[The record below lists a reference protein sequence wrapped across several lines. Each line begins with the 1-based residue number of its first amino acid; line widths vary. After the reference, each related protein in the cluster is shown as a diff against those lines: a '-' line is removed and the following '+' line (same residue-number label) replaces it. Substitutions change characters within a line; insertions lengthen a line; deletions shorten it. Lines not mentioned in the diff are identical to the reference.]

1 MVSSAL
7 MNFVVLLVL
16 QSCAYTVW
24 AIPASAKTLSSS
36 TRHSSVKRAST
47 ALSPNTRTPTSH
59 AATPAYRLDTE
70 FNASNFFDEFDFF
83 TGSDPTH
90 GFVKYEDK
98 QDAFRLNLA
107 KTTDVSVPG
116 LHSPTNVVHLAAQSG
131 AISSSSAG
139 RSSVRV
145 TSRRHFPYG
154 LFISDFAHLPQAECG
169 IWPAL

>member
-1 MVSSAL
+1 MVSTAVNSVA
-7 MNFVVLLVL
+7 VLLFL
-16 QSCAYTVW
+16 QTCVYKTW
-24 AIPASAKTLSSS
+24 ATPASAKISSSS
-36 TRHSSVKRAST
+36 TGHSSVTKAST
-47 ALSPNTRTPTSH
+47 ALSSNTRIPTSH
-59 AATPAYRLDTE
+59 AAPPTYRLDTE

-145 TSRRHFPYG
+145 TSRRQFPHG